1 MVQNQYNCADTAI
14 KMIEITPSSS
24 VYVPNTFTPNDD
36 EFNQLFLP
44 VFSGTGIDHSTYNFS
59 LFNRWGDVAFYTE
72 NIGEG
77 WDGRFNNFACP
88 QGTYTWKI
96 SFVANGAE
104 VVEMGHVNL
113 IR

>member
-1 MVQNQYNCADTAI
+1 MKMV
-14 KMIEITPSSS
+14 EITPSIS

-59 LFNRWGDVAFYTE
+59 LFNRWGDVAFSTE
-72 NIGEG
+72 NLEEG
-77 WDGRFNNFACP
+77 WNGTFKSLASP
-88 QGTYTWKI
+88 EGTYTWKM
-96 SFVANGAE
+96 SFIANGAE